1 MRQDAMILAFWMLNF
16 KPTFLL
22 YLLFHFHQELC
33 SSSFSAIRVVSS
45 WYLRLLIFLPTILIP
60 SCASCSLAFHM
71 MFTSCKLNKQG
82 DNIQPWHTPFP
93 IWNQSVVSCLVL
105 FNQMFAFKCSIL
117 HLLSSFCFEK
127 KLSRIEV
134 LEYIS
139 IKINKKYLLSLH
151 IIFKTWSQVK
161 NIFFS
166 NKEWKFLL
174 IILFG

>member
-117 HLLSSFCFEK
+117 HLPSSFCFEK